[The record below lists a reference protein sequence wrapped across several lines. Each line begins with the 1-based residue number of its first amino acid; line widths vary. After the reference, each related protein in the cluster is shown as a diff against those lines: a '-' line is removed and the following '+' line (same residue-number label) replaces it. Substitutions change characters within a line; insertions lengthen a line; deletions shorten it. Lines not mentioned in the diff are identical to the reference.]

1 MSQHLHASVMLDEVL
16 AALRATSGSV
26 IVDATFGRGGY
37 SRAILQTGAK
47 VIGLDRDPQ
56 AVAAGAELAAQN
68 NNFHMVHTAFGEMQ
82 PHLEQMGVV
91 PVDGVVFDLGVS
103 SPQLD
108 EAERGFSFRQ
118 DGPLDMRMDTT
129 QGETAAELIDRL
141 SERELADIIWLYG
154 EERQSRRVARVL
166 VERRPFTRTTE
177 LAEAV
182 RAVVRKSK
190 DGIDPATRTF
200 QALRIAVN
208 DELGELE
215 RGLDAAS
222 ACLAEGG
229 RLVVVS
235 FHSLEDRIVKNW
247 MRKAA
252 GREGGPSRYVPVMH
266 GQQDIPPAYIIE
278 GKQPI
283 LPSAEEL
290 SRNPRARSA
299 KLRVACKQSTDFSQ
313 SQQHKSGGV

>member
-16 AALRATSGSV
+16 AALRATPGSV

-56 AVAAGAELAAQN
+56 AVTAGAELATQN

-252 GREGGPSRYVPVMH
+252 GREGGPSRYVPVM
-266 GQQDIPPAYIIE
+266 QSEQEAKPAYSLE

>member
-56 AVAAGAELAAQN
+56 AVTAGAELATQN

-129 QGETAAELIDRL
+129 QGETAAELINRL

-252 GREGGPSRYVPVMH
+252 GREGGPSRYVPVM
-266 GQQDIPPAYIIE
+266 QSEQEAKPAYSLE

>member
-16 AALRATSGSV
+16 AALRATPNAV

-47 VIGLDRDPQ
+47 VIGLDRDPE

-68 NNFHMVHTAFGEMQ
+68 NNFRMVHTAFGEMQ

-166 VERRPFTRTTE
+166 VERRPFSRTTE

-252 GREGGPSRYVPVMH
+252 GREGGPSRFVPVMH
-266 GQQDIPPAYIIE
+266 GQQDVKPAYILE

-283 LPSAEEL
+283 LPSEAEL
-290 SRNPRARSA
+290 KRNPRSRSA
-299 KLRVACKQSTDFSQ
+299 KLRVVCKQSTGSSQ
-313 SQQHKSGGV
+313 SQQQKSGGV